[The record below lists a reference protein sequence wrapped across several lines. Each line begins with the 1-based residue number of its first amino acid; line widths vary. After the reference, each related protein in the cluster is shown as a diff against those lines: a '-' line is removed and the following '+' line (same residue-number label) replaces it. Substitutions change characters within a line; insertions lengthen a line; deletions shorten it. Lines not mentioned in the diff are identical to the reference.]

1 MIPDSLYISHVSGPW
16 WHHKMET
23 FSALLALCA
32 GNSPVPGESPHKSQW
47 RGALMFSLIYAGINC
62 WVNKREAG
70 ELRCHRARYD
80 VTVMLWLEGW
90 MLGLSKHAIL
100 LKTGWYLIPMFI
112 TIGQATWN
120 VITQYEFLAIFV
132 CSLPCNTWIQLYTL
146 NTESCYY
153 VDFVVIGGT
162 AGCHY
167 DNLQCHQWWQSWH
180 HENS

>member
-1 MIPDSLYISHVSGPW
+1 MSAVHDDVIKWKYFPRYWPFVPRWIPSQKPVMQIFDVFFDLCRNNMLSKHRETGDLR
-16 WHHKMET
+16 HHHT
-23 FSALLALCA
+23 HY
-32 GNSPVPGESPHKSQW
+32 G
-47 RGALMFSLIYAGINC
+47 
-62 WVNKREAG
+62 
-70 ELRCHRARYD
+70 

-132 CSLPCNTWIQLYTL
+132 CSLPCNTWIRLYTL